1 MIVALSPGIRGIMK
15 RLPFHIATILALLF
29 NKAQA
34 VEPGQPSKTSIN
46 SAARRALAARDYDPS
61 VRNPDWL
68 AEHFL
73 GPAERAILAG
83 EPTLKAL
90 DTDYREA
97 QKVQPAVVGQHLIR
111 TRYFDERLQHALSG
125 TTTQVVILGAGFDSR
140 AYRMKQLLKNVKV
153 FEVDYG
159 PTQEYKKIRV
169 QEILG
174 SLPTNVVYVSIDF
187 TREKL
192 SDVLIKAGYRSDRV
206 TFFIWEGVTMYIPEE
221 AIRSTLRFVAA
232 ESAPGSS
239 IVFDGKS
246 KSFIDWVAV
255 HVASPESVSQA
266 LRPILAQHKK
276 YAEWGEPWIFG
287 FPDGREKD
295 FLKSEGLETV
305 ELLPMGGPE
314 ARRRYLTRRD
324 GSIAFPVTEP
334 DSSRGAAA
342 PSQVGF
348 VLEAMVPRR

>member
-1 MIVALSPGIRGIMK
+1 MRAFPRIMK
-15 RLPFHIATILALLF
+15 RLPFRIVAILPFLV
-29 NKAQA
+29 NEAQA
-34 VEPGQPSKTSIN
+34 VEPGKPSRTSIS

-68 AEHFL
+68 AEQFL
-73 GPAERAILAG
+73 GPEERAILAG
-83 EPTLKAL
+83 DPALKAL

-97 QKVQPAVVGQHLIR
+97 QKVQAAVVGQHLIR
-111 TRYFDERLQHALSG
+111 TRYFDERLQHALNG
-125 TTTQVVILGAGFDSR
+125 AATQLVILGAGFDSR
-140 AYRMKQLLKNVKV
+140 AYRMRQLLKNLKV

-159 PTQEYKKIRV
+159 PTQEYKKLRV

-174 SLPTNVVYVSIDF
+174 ALPTNVVYASIDF
-187 TREKL
+187 TRENL

-221 AIRSTLRFVAA
+221 AVRSTLRFVAA

-239 IVFDGKS
+239 IVFDAKS
-246 KSFIDWVAV
+246 KSFIDWVAANLAAPEKV
-255 HVASPESVSQA
+255 SPV

-287 FPDGREKD
+287 LPEGNEKE
-295 FLKSEGLETV
+295 FLKSEGLEIV
-305 ELLPMGGPE
+305 ELLPMAGSE

-334 DSSRGAAA
+334 DASAAASA